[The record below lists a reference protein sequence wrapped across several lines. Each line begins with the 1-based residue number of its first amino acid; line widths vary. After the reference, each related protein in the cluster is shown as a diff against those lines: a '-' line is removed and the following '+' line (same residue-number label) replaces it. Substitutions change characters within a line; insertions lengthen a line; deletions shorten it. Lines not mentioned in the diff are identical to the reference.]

1 MLDGKDEFAQRSGI
15 QSWID
20 YKLTASVLLTAA
32 LLFAAD
38 WSSGRSRKSPKKQ
51 VEAPAAAPVS
61 GTTSTPQSLP
71 HKPKERVRAISGR
84 ELTIEKM
91 QKRRRTTQHFAEDV
105 YGVSFD
111 APKGYV
117 LEAGELSDMDR
128 GLGYL
133 GALPMEFSEAG
144 GVRIATVEVP
154 KDAHPGTD
162 FVNAFFTVSA
172 LADTTAE
179 RCAEFSPELSSAGR
193 PLRQKISGMEFTG
206 IPNSEAASMHEYF
219 GKYFHGF
226 SEGTCYEIGYGI
238 VTADASANDGLK
250 KVNNDAVLRRLERIL
265 ETVVIEPNA
274 RDDARTEE
282 ETGSAGRNA
291 TERH

>member
-1 MLDGKDEFAQRSGI
+1 MLAGKDEFARHSAF

-20 YKLTASVLLTAA
+20 YKLTASILLTAA

-38 WSSGRSRKSPKKQ
+38 WSSGRSRRSAERQ
-51 VEAPAAAPVS
+51 VEVPAAARV
-61 GTTSTPQSLP
+61 STPASSPKSLAL
-71 HKPKERVRAISGR
+71 KPKEKVRPISGR
-84 ELTIEKM
+84 ELTIAKM
-91 QKRRRTTQHFAEDV
+91 EKRRIAAQHFAEDV

-117 LEAGELSDMDR
+117 LQEGALSDMDR

-133 GALPMEFSEAG
+133 GALPMEFSEPG
-144 GVRIATVEVP
+144 GERIATVEVP
-154 KDAHPGTD
+154 REAHPGTD
-162 FVNAFFTVSA
+162 FVNAFFTISA

-179 RCAEFSPELSSAGR
+179 RCAAFSPELSYAEP
-193 PLRQKISGMEFTG
+193 PLRQKISGIEFTG

-250 KVNNDAVLRRLERIL
+250 RVNNDAVLRRLERIL
-265 ETVVIEPNA
+265 DTIVIEPNA
-274 RDDARTEE
+274 PDETNPGGDGENAKPGSTEE
-282 ETGSAGRNA
+282 R
-291 TERH
+291 

>member
-1 MLDGKDEFAQRSGI
+1 MLEGREFKRRSAI
-15 QSWID
+15 QDWID
-20 YKLTASVLLTAA
+20 YKLTASILLTAA

-38 WSSGRSRKSPKKQ
+38 WSSGRSRKALEKK

-61 GTTSTPQSLP
+61 APTSTSKNPP
-71 HKPKERVRAISGR
+71 PKPSEKVRPISGR
-84 ELTIEKM
+84 ELTIERM
-91 QKRRRTTQHFAEDV
+91 QKRRTATQHFAEDV

-111 APKGYV
+111 APRGYV
-117 LEAGELSDMDR
+117 LEAGELPDMDR

-133 GALPMEFSEAG
+133 GALPMEFAEPG
-144 GVRIATVEVP
+144 GVRIVTVEVP
-154 KDAHPGTD
+154 RDAHPGTD
-162 FVNAFFTVSA
+162 FVNAFFTIGA

-179 RCAEFSPELSSAGR
+179 RCAQFSPELSYAEP
-193 PLRQKISGMEFTG
+193 PLRQKIGGIEFTG

-226 SEGTCYEIGYGI
+226 AEGTCYEIGYGI

-265 ETVVIEPNA
+265 DTIVIEANA
-274 RDDARTEE
+274 PDETNPGEDGETAKPGGTEE
-282 ETGSAGRNA
+282 R
-291 TERH
+291 

>member
-1 MLDGKDEFAQRSGI
+1 MLAGKDEFARHSAF

-20 YKLTASVLLTAA
+20 YKLTASILLTAA

-38 WSSGRSRKSPKKQ
+38 WSSGRSRKALEKK
-51 VEAPAAAPVS
+51 VETPPAAAAVAAPAS
-61 GTTSTPQSLP
+61 ALRNPP
-71 HKPKERVRAISGR
+71 KPKEKVRPISGR
-84 ELTIEKM
+84 ELTIERM
-91 QKRRRTTQHFAEDV
+91 QKRRMPTQHFAEDV
-105 YGVSFD
+105 YGISFD

-117 LEAGELSDMDR
+117 VEAGELADMDR

-133 GALPMEFSEAG
+133 GALPMEFAEPG
-144 GVRIATVEVP
+144 GARIATVEVP
-154 KDAHPGTD
+154 RDAHQGTD
-162 FVNAFFTVSA
+162 FVNAFFTISA

-179 RCAEFSPELSSAGR
+179 RCARFSPELRYAEP
-193 PLRQKISGMEFTG
+193 PLRQKIGGIEFTG

-265 ETVVIEPNA
+265 DTVTIEAPRMDEDSLGAGTETVDPE
-274 RDDARTEE
+274 
-282 ETGSAGRNA
+282 
-291 TERH
+291 

>member
-1 MLDGKDEFAQRSGI
+1 MLEGREFKRRSAI
-15 QSWID
+15 QDWID
-20 YKLTASVLLTAA
+20 YKLTASILLTAA

-38 WSSGRSRKSPKKQ
+38 WSSGRSRRAPERK
-51 VEAPAAAPVS
+51 VEAPAAAASAGP
-61 GTTSTPQSLP
+61 TSTPKNP
-71 HKPKERVRAISGR
+71 PPKPEEKVRAISGR

-91 QKRRRTTQHFAEDV
+91 QKRRTAAQHFAEDV
-105 YGVSFD
+105 YGISFD

-133 GALPMEFSEAG
+133 GSLPMEFSEPG

-154 KDAHPGTD
+154 RDAHPGTD

-172 LADTTAE
+172 LADTTAKQ
-179 RCAEFSPELSSAGR
+179 CAQFSPELSYAEP
-193 PLRQKISGMEFTG
+193 PLRETISGIEFTG

-226 SEGTCYEIGYGI
+226 AEGTCYEIGYGI

-250 KVNNDAVLRRLERIL
+250 RVNNDAVLRRLERIL
-265 ETVVIEPNA
+265 DTVVIEPNA
-274 RDDARTEE
+274 PDESNPGEDG
-282 ETGSAGRNA
+282 ETAKPSGK
-291 TERH
+291 E